1 MYQSPSMNLTIDWH
15 HELLLKI
22 SKMVDQMKVLII
34 LSQMN
39 NLLEIVERENH
50 ELIELPEERKEPM
63 QQQRGLIDE

>member
-1 MYQSPSMNLTIDWH
+1 MNLTIDWQ

-22 SKMVDQMKVLII
+22 SKMVDHMKVLII

-50 ELIELPEERKEPM
+50 ELIELPEERKEPV
-63 QQQRGLIDE
+63 QQQRGVIDE